1 MPAPSHAAKEYF
13 ELRKS
18 PIQGR
23 GAFAIRRI
31 RKGTRIIEYT
41 GEHITPDEADARYE
55 DANMERHHTFLFIL
69 DEHTVVDAARGGN
82 ASRFINHSCEP
93 NCQAVIEDGHIY
105 IEAIRNIQPGVE
117 LSYDYAYERGAPEDD
132 EELEKRYVCRCGA
145 PRCRGTILKP
155 RSKRRKA
162 GQMGK

>member
-31 RKGTRIIEYT
+31 RRGTRIIEYT
-41 GEHITPDEADARYE
+41 GEHITSEEADARYD
-55 DANMERHHTFLFIL
+55 DANMKRHHTFLFIL

-82 ASRFINHSCEP
+82 AARFINHSCEP
-93 NCQAVIEDGHIY
+93 NCFSRVMRGHMLFFALRDI
-105 IEAIRNIQPGVE
+105 APGE
-117 LSYDYAYERGAPEDD
+117 EITLDYTPSQHPGR
-132 EELEKRYVCRCGA
+132 RCTCGA
-145 PRCRGTILKP
+145 AKCRGVM
-155 RSKRRKA
+155 
-162 GQMGK
+162 Q